1 MGGGLREEIE
11 MADRILHALKLRE
24 EFADAVENGTKNFEI
39 RVNDRGF
46 QKGDLV
52 QFRVVSALGTHISIY
67 GELEEKLYEI
77 TYVIS
82 GWGLK
87 DGYVA
92 FGIKEV
98 LENGNVD

>member
-1 MGGGLREEIE
+1 MGME
-11 MADRILHALKLRE
+11 DRKIHTLKLRV
-24 EFADAVENGTKNFEI
+24 EFADAVEDGTKNFEI
-39 RVNDRGF
+39 RENDRGF

-52 QFRVVSALGTHISIY
+52 QFRVVTALGTHISMY

-77 TYVIS
+77 TYVLS

-87 DGYVA
+87 NGYVV

-98 LENGNVD
+98 IEDGNDD